1 MISVVI
7 PVYNGEKTICRA
19 VDSALAQQTD
29 IEVIVINDCSTD
41 HTKEVLL
48 PYVESGRIR
57 YQENKENSG
66 VAMSRNAGVALA
78 EGEYVA
84 FLDADDAW
92 EPGKLKAQLQRLKE
106 TGDVICSTA
115 RRLVC
120 PGNPKDGQIIHMPE
134 RITYRELLG
143 SNYIACSS
151 VLIKTEVA
159 REFPMACDSVHEDYL
174 TWLRILKKYNTCA
187 GIDVPYLDYTL
198 STSGKSGNKLHSAA
212 LTFGVY
218 RKAGLS
224 LAQSVISFIR
234 YAFHG
239 VWYYYGP
246 QKHK

>member
-92 EPGKLKAQLQRLKE
+92 EPGKLKAQLQRLEE

-174 TWLRILKKYNTCA
+174 TWLRILKKYDTCA

-224 LAQSVISFIR
+224 PVQSVISFIR

-239 VWYYYGP
+239 VWNYYGP